1 LSLKGRDG
9 RFDSLR
15 SLTYNLWNATGLSGE
30 TTEKGGTEMATA
42 SPEVLIGFMV
52 VLGLVAVG
60 LTIWLLRY
68 VVRGQGQKKKRPVE
82 TPPEP
87 LSKEHADDVPVALHS
102 TGEPPAST
110 EQLGLPAAN
119 QVSTTEFAEPEHST
133 PSPPAPV
140 QQPREP
146 VSEPGDVLLMQVWQ
160 DRAGYLVVE
169 IEGQRYRRL
178 FDVRNGVIGRRVLE
192 IISRLVAFS
201 KGQESRV
208 AASPALQPARD
219 VAQATAPSTAI
230 AAPLAD
236 VVVEEQAQAFVEKLQ
251 QEPEVKPRALHIS
264 TDPVPFRRRGPAQE
278 AHITLNLAGEI
289 DQMLQIRV
297 KASPEFSQ
305 RYIRVANAP
314 DGGLR
319 FDVDGARYSGLD
331 EIPDSQVQ
339 ALIRAAIS
347 DWEARR

>member
-1 LSLKGRDG
+1 
-9 RFDSLR
+9 
-15 SLTYNLWNATGLSGE
+15 
-30 TTEKGGTEMATA
+30 
-42 SPEVLIGFMV
+42 MV
-52 VLGLVAVG
+52 VMGLLAVG

-87 LSKEHADDVPVALHS
+87 SVEERVDDAPAALHS
-102 TGEPPAST
+102 TEETFAST
-110 EQLGLPAAN
+110 EQPALLTAN
-119 QVSTTEFAEPEHST
+119 QASTSEFVEPEPDA
-133 PSPPAPV
+133 PSPPSPV

-146 VSEPGDVLLMQVWQ
+146 VPEPGDVLLMQVWQ
-160 DRAGYLVVE
+160 DRDGYLVVE

-192 IISRLVAFS
+192 IINRLIAFS
-201 KGQESRV
+201 KGQESRIEI
-208 AASPALQPARD
+208 SPAPQPARD
-219 VAQATAPSTAI
+219 IAQATALPATTI
-230 AAPLAD
+230 VPLAD
-236 VVVEEQAQAFVEKLQ
+236 EVVGEQAQAFVEKLQ
-251 QEPEVKPRALHIS
+251 QEPEVKRPPRIS
-264 TDPVPFRRRGPAQE
+264 TDPVPFRRRSSTQE
-278 AHITLNLAGEI
+278 AHITLDLAGEI

-305 RYIRVANAP
+305 RYIRVGNAP

-319 FDVDGARYSGLD
+319 FDVDGARYGGLD

-339 ALIRAAIS
+339 ALIRAAIA